1 MPPQRSA
8 SRRVVHSSRS
18 RRLHPLTAHRVWCFL
33 LAGRRQP
40 RRRRS
45 ITRTARR
52 IHIATEKN
60 GEWLFEQNIRDP
72 RRVSAIFIDH
82 AARSLIVY
90 SESDLRNTREIDGW
104 VDVLTM
110 GVAPAALDAL
120 SPSGKTRTVGDIP
133 FLQYTGS
140 KDGITQDVWWSSAEL
155 FPWAFT
161 IKDAGGS
168 TEFTVE
174 QIVTGIDN
182 KVLQTPSL
190 RFPHYR
196 LVDWLTRWKGHINHD
211 PFVPITRVFDSH
223 RCDRHPAMRRSGDG
237 ARGHC
242 HLRAGGWHRIYR
254 LHRPA

>member
-1 MPPQRSA
+1 MANMISKRAIWLVCAAAAICLATSGALVAEQTSSSIDRTPGVVLPTRRPPAAPPAPPPALPSIAGQVSSVTLDVVFRFVSGDGA
-8 SRRVVHSSRS
+8 QHSRRQ
-18 RRLHPLTAHRVWCFL
+18 T
-33 LAGRRQP
+33 
-40 RRRRS
+40 

-140 KDGITQDVWWSSAEL
+140 KDGITQDVWWSGAEL

-161 IKDAGGS
+161 IKNAGGS

-174 QIVTGIDN
+174 QIVRDIDN
-182 KVLQTPSL
+182 KVLQTPTL

-196 LVDWLTRWKGHINHD
+196 LVDLA
-211 PFVPITRVFDSH
+211 DSLE
-223 RCDRHPAMRRSGDG
+223 G
-237 ARGHC
+237 AH
-242 HLRAGGWHRIYR
+242 
-254 LHRPA
+254 